1 MIKRILNHLREHRMT
16 TITAIVLTVLE
27 TQLEFVVPFLQIDII
42 D

>member
-1 MIKRILNHLREHRMT
+1 MIKRILNHLWEYRMT